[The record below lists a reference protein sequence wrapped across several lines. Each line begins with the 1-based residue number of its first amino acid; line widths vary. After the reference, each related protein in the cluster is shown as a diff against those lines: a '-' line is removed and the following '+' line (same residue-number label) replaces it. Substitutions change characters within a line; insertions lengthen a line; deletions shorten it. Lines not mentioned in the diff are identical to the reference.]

1 MKMDLSREILS
12 EIDAIVARYPEAQAA
27 VLPVMHVVQRE
38 QGCISAE
45 AQVWVA
51 ERLEMPLAKAEEV
64 MSFYTMLHREPMGKR
79 HLQVCR
85 SLSCYLRGESEI
97 TACIRK
103 KLDLQPGGKTGDGKF
118 SLEMV
123 ECLGSCDTAPVV
135 QVNDDYYENLTPQ
148 RLEEFLEEWSR

>member
-1 MKMDLSREILS
+1 MNLSQENLS
-12 EIDAIVARYPEAQAA
+12 EIDAIVARYPQAHAA

-38 QGCISAE
+38 QGWISPE

-51 ERLEMPLAKAEEV
+51 ERLDMPLAKAEEV
-64 MSFYTMLHREPMGKR
+64 MSFYTLLYRKPMGKR

-85 SLSCYLRGESEI
+85 SLSCYLRGEGDI
-97 TACIRK
+97 TDCIRK
-103 KLDLQPGGKTGDGKF
+103 KLDLKPGSKTDDGKF

-135 QVNDDYYENLTPQ
+135 QVNDEYYENLTPQ